1 MDMLKISHISKK
13 FAEKQVLQDVDFTV
27 PEHAVYG
34 FVGQNGAGKT
44 TTMKLAL
51 GLLPADQGE
60 IFVNGQKVSFGENPA
75 NRYIGYLPDVPE
87 FYPYMTASE
96 YLHFA
101 VQLREWMT
109 ESVKTGQKSFW
120 DWWACPR
127 KNTASK
133 DFPGV

>member
-96 YLHFA
+96 YLHFCGA
-101 VQLREWMT
+101 VTGMDDRECKNRT
-109 ESVKTGQKSFW
+109 E
-120 DWWACPR
+120 
-127 KNTASK
+127 
-133 DFPGV
+133 

>member
-60 IFVNGQKVSFGENPA
+60 ICQWAESFFWRKPCKPLYRIFARCARVLSVYDSFRISAFLRCSYGNG
-75 NRYIGYLPDVPE
+75 
-87 FYPYMTASE
+87 
-96 YLHFA
+96 
-101 VQLREWMT
+101 
-109 ESVKTGQKSFW
+109 
-120 DWWACPR
+120 
-127 KNTASK
+127 
-133 DFPGV
+133 